1 MSWFKV
7 DDKFYSHPK
16 VLQLS
21 ARAVSLWVRAGSW
34 SSYYSTDGYIPQKML
49 AFFQVTKRTAEELVN
64 SGLWETSEDHGYHF
78 HDWERYQ
85 PTKDELKKIKQ
96 NKNKAHQLG
105 AAKTNAKR
113 WGTPIP
119 KNLADSVS
127 DDMSDSLSDN
137 KDFVSDDM
145 SDDSNIA
152 LSDKKRVAKGSLKG
166 RPVPVPVIDNKL
178 SIKEKY
184 KKENFATDSGATAPA
199 SLLDEPYTTDFEQF
213 WAVYPRKQG
222 KREAF
227 KAWKQAGANRP
238 ALPLVLAK
246 ATAYAASREVVEGY
260 ALNASRWIRERRW
273 EDSPSPAPAAP
284 QREAG
289 VGMSRIETNLEHN
302 RQLVAKYEA
311 EEAEQQARQP
321 QTGHADSV
329 GVVPPLK
336 LLNGRRVA

>member
-7 DDKFYSHPK
+7 DDNFYSHPK
-16 VLQLS
+16 VMQLS

-34 SSYYSTDGYIPQKML
+34 SSYYSTDGYIPKKML

-64 SGLWETSEDHGYHF
+64 SGLWETSEDRGYKF
-78 HDWERYQ
+78 HNWECYQ
-85 PTKDELKKIKQ
+85 PTKNELQKLKQ
-96 NKNKAHQLG
+96 KKNKAHQLG
-105 AAKTNAKR
+105 AAKTNARR

-119 KNLADSVS
+119 ENLVDSSS
-127 DDMSDSLSDN
+127 DNVSDSLSDN
-137 KDFVSDDM
+137 EDIGSDNVSDDF
-145 SDDSNIA
+145 NIA
-152 LSDKKRVAKGSLKG
+152 LSDKKSVADKSLKG

-184 KKENFATDSGATAPA
+184 KKEIPVSDSRATEPA
-199 SLLDEPYTTDFEQF
+199 SLLDEPYTSNFEQF
-213 WAVYPRKQG
+213 WALYPRKTG

-238 ALPLVLAK
+238 SLPLLLAK
-246 ATAYAASREVVEGY
+246 LTAYAASREVREGY

-273 EDSPSPAPAAP
+273 EDQPEPASTAP
-284 QREAG
+284 QRPSGA
-289 VGMSRIETNLEHN
+289 GMSRIEANLEHN
-302 RQLVAKYEA
+302 RQLVARYEA
-311 EEAEQQARQP
+311 EEAAQQARQAED
-321 QTGHADSV
+321 GSSAGA